1 MGMGEPLLNLKA
13 VVRAVYL
20 INTQLGIGGR
30 NITISTVGVH
40 NAMMQLAEYNLQV
53 RAPSTRAGYLL
64 SCACDYV
71 RV

>member
-20 INTQLGIGGR
+20 INAQLGIGGR

-53 RAPSTRAGYLL
+53 RAPSICAYHPL
-64 SCACDYV
+64 SCARDCV
-71 RV
+71 RA